1 MKKRFG
7 HVTNSSSSSFII
19 AKNDKCTVEE
29 IKNSILDNKE
39 LVKEMFELF
48 DENCEEYTIEEFADD
63 LALSLFRVPD
73 LKLDNWMVG
82 STYYSSEDEIDSAF
96 VYDYGHKLSTD
107 NFKVQCGNY

>member
-19 AKNDKCTVEE
+19 AKNDKCTKEE

-39 LVKEMFELF
+39 LIIEMFGLF
-48 DENCEEYTIEEFADD
+48 DEVCEEYMIEEFAAD
-63 LALSLFRVPD
+63 LASSLFRVPD

-82 STYYSSEDEIDSAF
+82 STYYSSEDEIDGAF
-96 VYDYGHKLSTD
+96 VYEYGHKLSTD
-107 NFKVQCGNY
+107 NFKVQCGDY